1 MNGKKE
7 YDNTVVSE
15 CYDKYYQSI
24 FRFCR
29 VRLGELSEYAEDCT
43 QETFLIFQN
52 KLKNGE
58 NILQPRAYLYK
69 VADNVVKDTI
79 KKAAKHRS
87 RSAPLEAAE
96 NTPSAPI
103 IPDKFDYDKCA
114 AMLIAL
120 LEPGEQDLYRMKYK
134 DELPI
139 NEIADRL
146 NITSAA
152 AAKRIS
158 RLRKKIIDLIKEK
171 NLFGNEVTL

>member
-29 VRLGELSEYAEDCT
+29 VRLGELSEHAEDCA
-43 QETFLIFQN
+43 QETFLVFQN
-52 KLKNGE
+52 KLQNGE

-69 VADNVVKDTI
+69 IADNVVKDTI
-79 KKAAKHRS
+79 KKAAKHRK
-87 RSAPLEAAE
+87 RNVPLEAAE
-96 NTPSAPI
+96 STPSAPV
-103 IPDKFDYDKCA
+103 IPDGFDYDKCA
-114 AMLIAL
+114 EMLIAL
-120 LEPGEQDLYRMKYK
+120 LEPDEQILYRMRYK
-134 DELPI
+134 DELPVS
-139 NEIADRL
+139 EIAERL
-146 NITSAA
+146 NISPAA

-158 RLRKKIIDLIKEK
+158 RLRKKIVDLIKEK